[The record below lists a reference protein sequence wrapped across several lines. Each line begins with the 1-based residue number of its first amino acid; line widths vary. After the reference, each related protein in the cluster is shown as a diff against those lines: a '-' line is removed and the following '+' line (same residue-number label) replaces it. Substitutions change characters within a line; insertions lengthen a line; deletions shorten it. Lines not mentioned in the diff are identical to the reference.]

1 MDLPTVVAPDSD
13 AWPPAAG
20 RPTVILALASTSV
33 EVRLLDAF
41 AAEIQA
47 AAPEAEV
54 KLAHGPDEAIAL
66 AKSDDAVIA
75 PVKVAWLPP
84 DRGGRRRFLL
94 RDLVSLGDPS
104 RPGGRVQERI
114 LRSAPDRCTIVVG
127 EPARYLDLLRRWSGH
142 TGRSGDDQE
151 LGAFVGRQARLAVD
165 RSERTLSG
173 SGYKTAEDVAD
184 DLVASQR
191 FRDAAA
197 ALAASLGR
205 DVDDVMADAR
215 RCFGEMATVQNRF
228 ARDVWAQLARFMW
241 GRAYELDVD
250 ESELEKI
257 RELGRRQALVFLPS
271 HKSNLDSFVMTSTLY
286 EHGYPPNHVMGG
298 NNMAFWPMGALGRR
312 VGVVFIRR
320 SFGGDEVYKLAL
332 RRYLA
337 YLASKRLNLEWYI
350 EGGRS
355 RTGKL
360 LPPRMGLLNYL
371 ARGVEE
377 MDVPEVYLVP
387 VSIVYERLH
396 EVMQMTAESRGAKK
410 QPEGLKWML
419 GYIHAQRGRLGRI
432 QVHFAEP
439 VPLRSALEAAAEDEP
454 SVALSKVAFEVCT
467 RINRA
472 TPVTSTSLV
481 TLALLGA
488 DGWAVTVDQA
498 IALVEPLED
507 YVTKRRLP
515 GVESIGEVGTPA
527 GMRRVLRS
535 LADSGAVDEFDD
547 GAEAVFRIS
556 PERELAAAFYRNI
569 IIHWFVNRAIVELAL
584 VAAAEDPG
592 SDPMGVA
599 IADAL
604 RLRDLLKFEFFFTE
618 KATFEQEL
626 RSEVD
631 LIAPHWRADDGA
643 IVSSLGEAIAASGG
657 LVADRVLRSF
667 LEAYWVVAD
676 RLVASGAEIVG
687 EDPFVASCLKV
698 GRQYQLQRR
707 IVSGEALSVELFKT
721 GLKLAT
727 NRGLCNPDN
736 PDRAQGRLALAAEL
750 HDVLRRLELLTR
762 WEHRHRQRRE
772 GDRGLRLV
780 VDVEDLSRS
789 TEGRG

>member
-1 MDLPTVVAPDSD
+1 M
-13 AWPPAAG
+13 
-20 RPTVILALASTSV
+20 
-33 EVRLLDAF
+33 
-41 AAEIQA
+41 
-47 AAPEAEV
+47 
-54 KLAHGPDEAIAL
+54 
-66 AKSDDAVIA
+66 
-75 PVKVAWLPP
+75 
-84 DRGGRRRFLL
+84 
-94 RDLVSLGDPS
+94 
-104 RPGGRVQERI
+104 
-114 LRSAPDRCTIVVG
+114 
-127 EPARYLDLLRRWSGH
+127 
-142 TGRSGDDQE
+142 
-151 LGAFVGRQARLAVD
+151 D

-419 GYIHAQRGRLGRI
+419 SYIHAQRGRLGRI

-507 YVTKRRLP
+507 YVAKRRLP

-535 LADSGAVDEFDD
+535 LADSGVVDEFDD

-727 NRGLCNPDN
+727 NRGLCDPDN

-789 TEGRG
+789 TEPG

>member
-1 MDLPTVVAPDSD
+1 MSVELPRAVVPDSA
-13 AWPPAAG
+13 AWPPTAD
-20 RPTVILALASTSV
+20 RQTVILALASTPV
-33 EVRLLDAF
+33 EKRLVEAFVDQVR
-41 AAEIQA
+41 A
-47 AAPEAEV
+47 AAPDAGVE
-54 KLAHGPDEAIAL
+54 LALEPAAAIGL
-66 AKSDDAVIA
+66 ARGDDAVIA

-104 RPGGRVQERI
+104 RPGRRLQERI
-114 LRSAPDRCTIVVG
+114 LRSSPDRCSLVVG
-127 EPARYLDLLRRWSGH
+127 EPARYRDLVERWSRH
-142 TGRSGDDQE
+142 TGRTGEDTE
-151 LGAFVGRQARLAVD
+151 LGSFVGRQARRAVD
-165 RSERTLSG
+165 RSERTMSG

-191 FRDAAA
+191 FGEAARH
-197 ALAASLGR
+197 LAETLGR
-205 DVDDVMADAR
+205 DPDEVMADAR
-215 RCFGEMATVQNRF
+215 RCFGEMATVQNHF

-241 GRAYELDVD
+241 GRAYQLEVD

-271 HKSNLDSFVMTSTLY
+271 HKSNLDSFVMTSSLY
-286 EHGYPPNHVMGG
+286 ESGFPPNHVMGG
-298 NNMAFWPMGALGRR
+298 NNMSFWPMGALGRR

-320 SFGGDEVYKLAL
+320 SFGGDDVYKLAL
-332 RRYLA
+332 RHYLA

-377 MDVPEVYLVP
+377 VDVPEVYLVP
-387 VSIVYERLH
+387 VSIVYERLN
-396 EVMQMTAESRGAKK
+396 EVVEMTEESRGAKK

-419 GYIHAQRGRLGRI
+419 GYIHSQRGRLGRI

-439 VPLRSALEAAAEDEP
+439 VPLRRALATAGEDDP
-454 SVALSKVAFEVCT
+454 SLALSKVAFEVCT

-488 DGWAVTVDQA
+488 DGWAVTLGQA
-498 IALVEPLED
+498 TALVQPLKD

-515 GVESIGEVGTPA
+515 GVESIADMATPE
-527 GMRRVLRS
+527 GMGRVLRS
-535 LADSGAVDEFDD
+535 LTDSGVVDEFAD
-547 GAEAVFRIS
+547 GAEPVYRIS
-556 PERELAAAFYRNI
+556 PERELVAAFYRNI

-584 VAAAEDPG
+584 VAAAEMPG
-592 SDPMGVA
+592 TDPMG
-599 IADAL
+599 IALDDAQ
-604 RLRDLLKFEFFFTE
+604 RLRDLLKFEFFFAD
-618 KATFEQEL
+618 KAAFQQEL
-626 RSEVD
+626 REEVD
-631 LIAPHWRADDGA
+631 LIAPQWRSDDGA
-643 IVSSLGEAIAASGG
+643 IVSVLGESIATSGG

-676 RLVASGAEIVG
+676 RLAAAGDGIV
-687 EDPFVASCLKV
+687 ETDRFVASCLKV

-707 IVSGEALSVELFKT
+707 IVSGEAISVELFKT

-727 NRGLCNPDN
+727 NRGLCDPDN
-736 PDRAQGRLALAAEL
+736 PKRA
-750 HDVLRRLELLTR
+750 
-762 WEHRHRQRRE
+762 
-772 GDRGLRLV
+772 
-780 VDVEDLSRS
+780 
-789 TEGRG
+789 EGRV